1 MTLASCIKK
10 AGKALSTEDK
20 QSIEQLVASG
30 LSEYDAVAQ
39 HILTLDQ
46 ELTTI
51 AEAAAEQ
58 GGSVTYEQYEPPGE
72 LDKTALPTSLR
83 DKMDQAFPGIIG
95 MLERAGIARL
105 AQSRDLPPGINK
117 NAQAY
122 VKDGQV
128 VFVEDNIT
136 AEQDVRGLM
145 LHEIGVHLRQLG
157 QAEFQPLLKQFN
169 KLKNVDPRVEVAYR
183 S

>member
-58 GGSVTYEQYEPPGE
+58 GVSVTYEQCFPP
-72 LDKTALPTSLR
+72 
-83 DKMDQAFPGIIG
+83 
-95 MLERAGIARL
+95 
-105 AQSRDLPPGINK
+105 
-117 NAQAY
+117 
-122 VKDGQV
+122 
-128 VFVEDNIT
+128 
-136 AEQDVRGLM
+136 
-145 LHEIGVHLRQLG
+145 
-157 QAEFQPLLKQFN
+157 
-169 KLKNVDPRVEVAYR
+169 
-183 S
+183 